1 MILVFGKSGQI
12 GNELQSFENVHALD
26 RSEADLSVPLACYDV
41 VRKYRPEAVINA
53 AAYTNVDAAEDENI
67 LANQI
72 NGKSPGKIAQACAE
86 LNIPLVHISTDY
98 VFDGSGQDPWQVF
111 AKPNPINCYG
121 ESKLMGEK
129 KNPRVWVYTRNFED
143 FMGCFFTSS

>member
-41 VRKYRPEAVINA
+41 VREYRPEAVINA

-67 LANQI
+67 FDYDGAYDSFKKKVSFVYFFIFRIDML
-72 NGKSPGKIAQACAE
+72 S
-86 LNIPLVHISTDY
+86 VHLSI
-98 VFDGSGQDPWQVF
+98 
-111 AKPNPINCYG
+111 
-121 ESKLMGEK
+121 LLL
-129 KNPRVWVYTRNFED
+129 
-143 FMGCFFTSS
+143 